1 MLINIISK
9 KNQKLKVID
18 PHFNTDGVD
27 EDDYEYI
34 YCEDFFGSGYAD
46 DCIAN
51 SIFHCDHDE
60 GVVKFHFDGNEKELL
75 ENGDDCNGSADLD
88 KVYLR
93 IEDFINTFSIECEE
107 VQFLDESGVNLAVN
121 ILNLVYLTN
130 SRQNLISFAVLF
142 ENFFDYN
149 EKKSMEDL
157 HQLIKHKIFD
167 GNWDEFRSNWSKG
180 LEMYDNIIDGINS
193 YEEGFDRMVNKL
205 KELPLSDESKKS
217 FLELTLEMYHE
228 TSSSGVIEFEI
239 NEENQIDKQHPNYSK
254 FKIFE
259 YLSRSMGDDVVLN
272 FLINHKLQ
280 K

>member
-18 PHFNTDGVD
+18 PHFNTDGAD

-51 SIFHCDHDE
+51 SIFDCDHDE
-60 GVVKFHFDGNEKELL
+60 GVIKFQFDGNEKELL

-88 KVYLR
+88 KVYER
-93 IEDFINTFSIECEE
+93 IEDFINTFSVECEE
-107 VQFLDESGVNLAVN
+107 VQFLDESGVNLAEN
-121 ILNLVYLTN
+121 ILNQVNLKN
-130 SRQNLISFAVLF
+130 SRQTLISFTLFF
-142 ENFFDYN
+142 ENFFGYN
-149 EKKSMEDL
+149 EKKSMGDL

-167 GNWDEFRSNWSKG
+167 GNWDEFRSNWSTG
-180 LEMYDNIIDGINS
+180 LDMYDKIIDGINT
-193 YEEGFDRMVNKL
+193 YEEGFDRVVKIL
-205 KELPLSDESKKS
+205 KELPLSDDSKKS

-228 TSSSGVIEFEI
+228 TSPTSGVIESEI
-239 NEENQIDKQHPNYSK
+239 NDENQINKQHPNYSK

-259 YLSRSMGDDVVLN
+259 YLSNALGDDIVLN
-272 FLINHKLQ
+272 FLINN
-280 K
+280 

>member
-51 SIFHCDHDE
+51 SIFDCDHDE
-60 GVVKFHFDGNEKELL
+60 GVIKFQFDGNEKELL

-88 KVYLR
+88 KVYER
-93 IEDFINTFSIECEE
+93 IEDFINTFSVECEE
-107 VQFLDESGVNLAVN
+107 VQFLDESGVNLAEN
-121 ILNLVYLTN
+121 ILNQVNLKK
-130 SRQNLISFAVLF
+130 SRQTLISFTVFF
-142 ENFFDYN
+142 ENFFGYN
-149 EKKSMEDL
+149 EKKSMGDL

-167 GNWDEFRSNWSKG
+167 GNWDEFRSNWSTG
-180 LEMYDNIIDGINS
+180 LDMYDKIIDGINT
-193 YEEGFDRMVNKL
+193 YDEGFDRIVKTL
-205 KELPLSDESKKS
+205 KELPLSDDSKKS

-228 TSSSGVIEFEI
+228 TSPTSGVIESEI
-239 NEENQIDKQHPNYSK
+239 NDENQINKQHPNYSK

-259 YLSRSMGDDVVLN
+259 YLSNALGDDIVLN
-272 FLINHKLQ
+272 FLINN
-280 K
+280 